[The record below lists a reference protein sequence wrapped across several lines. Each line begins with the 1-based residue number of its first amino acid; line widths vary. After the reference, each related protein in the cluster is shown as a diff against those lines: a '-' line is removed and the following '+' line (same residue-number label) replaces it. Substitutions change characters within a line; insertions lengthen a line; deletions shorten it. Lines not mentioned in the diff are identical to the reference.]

1 MSSSNAPVYADNVVN
16 QVTGAISLAQLSHT
30 LKNGISKDA
39 REALLI
45 SFLSNGQDP
54 LAVLDVRAHTLGV
67 LYILS
72 ARVNASFGSTPPPSW
87 QIVEDFCQHFDPDQ
101 ARFAP
106 DRITKLGKG
115 IHRLAGHLSNP
126 SLAIP
131 PLQNLLTRYPPD
143 SSYLTTIHPIFLLA
157 CVSTGNFNA
166 ARSVLRNPIT
176 DVDTIEVSPDLTYND
191 NLIYHYLGGIALAA
205 LKRWKDAEEYFEI
218 CVTSPGSAPAA
229 LQMEALKKL
238 RLVQLIS
245 TGQVSNLPKYTN
257 TQLTRLFKNTPYW
270 SFITAYPNNTQHLRD
285 IYEKE
290 KNLFAQDRNIGLIQQ
305 AINRASRWALKKLT
319 ATYVTLHVSDIGKAV
334 KIDSEDEVRALL
346 LSMIESNDICAEI
359 SASGSVTFS
368 DPPPQ
373 FTKEQLD
380 SVLGDIQQQTELLS
394 MLEQEMG
401 RSKEFLNKVVKSGE
415 SWSANAPDEELLS
428 GITSSQALWE
438 DN

>member
-1 MSSSNAPVYADNVVN
+1 M
-16 QVTGAISLAQLSHT
+16 
-30 LKNGISKDA
+30 
-39 REALLI
+39 
-45 SFLSNGQDP
+45 
-54 LAVLDVRAHTLGV
+54 
-67 LYILS
+67 
-72 ARVNASFGSTPPPSW
+72 NASFGTTPPPNW
-87 QIVEDFCQHFDPDQ
+87 QIIEDFCLNFDADQ

-106 DRITKLGKG
+106 DRVTKLAKG

-131 PLQNLLTRYPPD
+131 PLRNLLIKYPPD
-143 SSYLTTIHPIFLLA
+143 ASYLTTIHPIFLIA
-157 CVSTGNFNA
+157 CVSTANFNSA
-166 ARSVLRNPIT
+166 LPILQHPIT
-176 DVDTIEVSPDLTYND
+176 NVDTIEISPDLTYND

-218 CVTSPGSAPAA
+218 CVTSPGAVPAA

-257 TQLTRLFKNTPYW
+257 PHLARLFKNTPYW
-270 SFITAYPNNTQHLRD
+270 SFISAYPNNTQQLRE
-285 IYEKE
+285 IYDKE
-290 KNLFAQDRNIGLIQQ
+290 KHLFAQERNLGLVQQ
-305 AINRASRWALKKLT
+305 AINRASRWSLKKLT

-334 KIDSEDEVRALL
+334 RIDSEDEVRALL

-380 SVLGDIQQQTELLS
+380 SVLRDIQEQTQLLGA
-394 MLEQEMG
+394 LDQEMG
-401 RSKEFLNKVVKSGE
+401 KSREFLSKVVKSSDTWTG
-415 SWSANAPDEELLS
+415 STQDEEIIS
-428 GITSSQALWE
+428 GIILSQAIWE